1 MYACAPSVLV
11 PLILGAK
18 IMRIL
23 SVAPLRRG
31 VLIEW
36 EQSVTDETN
45 DSRPARLHSGGLT
58 LRQRALWGNMYSAF
72 VPALREVMEC
82 AV

>member
-31 VLIEW
+31 ALIEW

-45 DSRPARLHSGGLT
+45 DSRPARLH
-58 LRQRALWGNMYSAF
+58 
-72 VPALREVMEC
+72 
-82 AV
+82 